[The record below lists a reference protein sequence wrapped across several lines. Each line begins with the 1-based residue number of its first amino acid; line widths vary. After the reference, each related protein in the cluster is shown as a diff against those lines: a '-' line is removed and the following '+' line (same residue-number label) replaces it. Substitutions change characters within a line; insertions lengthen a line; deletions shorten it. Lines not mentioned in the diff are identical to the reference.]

1 MDAAAD
7 TPTPDVDVLADVSAA
22 VAEAPPPAAPA
33 VATRTTPRTYQ
44 YTHIVDPDC
53 DEVNMDKMDA
63 ILDREKGA
71 SMTDPW
77 NKINDRAKLAMLGDF
92 ADRYGETNVLSPA
105 EVAALKRCFATGIE
119 RNKLKRVKEV
129 DYDKTTQRVKSVPV
143 LQFNAV
149 ERTFTLRNV
158 DPSRVST
165 LKSLTPKRAATLKNP
180 LHPPVAAAAAAT
192 LNVTS

>member
-92 ADRYGETNVLSPA
+92 AERYGETNALSPA

-165 LKSLTPKRAATLKNP
+165 LKSLTPKRAATMKNP
-180 LHPPVAAAAAAT
+180 LHPPAAGAPAG
-192 LNVTS
+192 LNHTS

>member
-1 MDAAAD
+1 MDTAAD

>member
-1 MDAAAD
+1 
-7 TPTPDVDVLADVSAA
+7 
-22 VAEAPPPAAPA
+22 
-33 VATRTTPRTYQ
+33 
-44 YTHIVDPDC
+44 
-53 DEVNMDKMDA
+53 MDA